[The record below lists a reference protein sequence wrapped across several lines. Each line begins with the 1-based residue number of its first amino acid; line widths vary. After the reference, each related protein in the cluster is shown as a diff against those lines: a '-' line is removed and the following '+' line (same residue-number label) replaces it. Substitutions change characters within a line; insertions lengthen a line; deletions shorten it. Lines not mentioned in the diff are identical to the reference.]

1 MADPT
6 PDEVLSHW
14 AQLCEGLQASPKEFY
29 EQVVAATSRRSIPD
43 TVIET
48 VEYKEAG
55 AFSGVRQY
63 LRLRRRREVFDIC
76 GAPFGNGFFFSWWF
90 AELKPAIPSIVA
102 FLIVFTYLGIVG
114 WFMRYVGMFAGPV
127 LLVCLVPLLLFLVSK
142 MGNPQADDFIM
153 VLPIIGSLYARFFN
167 PITYYRLDTSQMYQ
181 QAVHNAVMEVV
192 DQMTQG
198 RGLRPF
204 TELERKPIMR
214 DFFKK

>member
-1 MADPT
+1 MADPN
-6 PDEVLSHW
+6 PDDVQAHW
-14 AQLCEGLQASPKEFY
+14 AQLCEGLQASTFDFY
-29 EQVVAATSRRSIPD
+29 QQVTAAAERRSIPHM
-43 TVIET
+43 VVEAIE
-48 VEYKEAG
+48 YREAG

-90 AELKPAIPSIVA
+90 AELKPSLPSI
-102 FLIVFTYLGIVG
+102 FTIFIVLGYLAIVG
-114 WFMRYVGMFAGPV
+114 WLMRYVGMFEGPALIV
-127 LLVCLVPLLLFLVSK
+127 LAVPLLLFLVSK
-142 MGNPQADDFIM
+142 MGNPEADDL
-153 VLPIIGSLYARFFN
+153 VLQLPIISWLYARFFR
-167 PITYYRLDTSQMYQ
+167 PITYYRIDTSQMYQ